1 MAETGF
7 EVNSFPGAF
16 VGCPKSLHSSQAKT
30 QWKLPCWGEFLPK
43 CTTTFG
49 KSRGVASGTWI
60 RALSSVSTAFGCLWW
75 TKTTSIL
82 CRNFLEFFKSHLWFS
97 LSWTSGSIWFQ
108 TNFGVSSSCFPM
120 IPSTMAHWGGAA
132 QKMPRRGDVT
142 PWNLEGMKNPADYG
156 KCNWCFLLILPFE
169 IYAGRCQENSW
180 IDFLQIKNS
189 SGCHYVTGE
198 CLAASELLQL
208 GRERSRVQIDS
219 VFRSRNEACFDEE
232 MSTCL

>member
-1 MAETGF
+1 M
-7 EVNSFPGAF
+7 SQ
-16 VGCPKSLHSSQAKT
+16 KSPLLASEN

-82 CRNFLEFFKSHLWFS
+82 CRKFLEFFKSHLWFS
-97 LSWTSGSIWFQ
+97 LSWTSGSTWFQ
-108 TNFGVSSSCFPM
+108 TNFGVSSSLCFPM
-120 IPSTMAHWGGAA
+120 IPSTSFHIEEVRRKK
-132 QKMPRRGDVT
+132 KMPRGVT
-142 PWNLEGMKNPADYG
+142 PWNLEGIKIPRIMEGVTDVFCWFCHLKFMPEDA
-156 KCNWCFLLILPFE
+156 KRIL
-169 IYAGRCQENSW
+169 W
-180 IDFLQIKNS
+180 IDFFCRSNR